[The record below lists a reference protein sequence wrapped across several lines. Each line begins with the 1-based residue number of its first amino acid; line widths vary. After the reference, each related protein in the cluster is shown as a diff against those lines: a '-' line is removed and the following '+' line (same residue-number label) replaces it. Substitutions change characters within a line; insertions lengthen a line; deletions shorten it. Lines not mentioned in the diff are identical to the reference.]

1 MTSVATFL
9 YPVEAMSESEIER
22 LLHLVKTVM
31 RMLGVTNR
39 ELSRRLGINPSHLS
53 RILNGQLELKVEHL
67 LTISDALGLQPE
79 ELFRLAY
86 PTRTEPPTESAQVLR
101 GLLPEGAALAPPS
114 PPASAPVTGMTEEEI
129 DRRIQESVLKLFR
142 ELGGRMAG

>member
-1 MTSVATFL
+1 M
-9 YPVEAMSESEIER
+9 PEPEIER
-22 LLHLVKTVM
+22 LLQLVKTVM

-67 LTISDALGLQPE
+67 LKMSAAMGLQPDE
-79 ELFRLAY
+79 FFRLAY

-101 GLLPEGAALAPPS
+101 GLLPEGRAALGPPAQ
-114 PPASAPVTGMTEEEI
+114 PASAAPGVGITEEEI
-129 DRRIQESVLKLFR
+129 ERRIQESVRKMFR
-142 ELGGRMAG
+142 ELSGRLAG

>member
-1 MTSVATFL
+1 M
-9 YPVEAMSESEIER
+9 PEPEIER
-22 LLHLVKTVM
+22 LLQLVKTVM

-39 ELSRRLGINPSHLS
+39 ELARRLGINPSHLS

-67 LTISDALGLQPE
+67 LNMSAAMGLQPDE
-79 ELFRLAY
+79 FFRLAY

-114 PPASAPVTGMTEEEI
+114 PPASAGAAMGITAEEI
-129 DRRIQESVLKLFR
+129 DRRIQESVRKLFQ
-142 ELGGRMAG
+142 ELGGRLAG

>member
-1 MTSVATFL
+1 M
-9 YPVEAMSESEIER
+9 PESEIER

-39 ELSRRLGINPSHLS
+39 ELARRLGINPSHLS

-67 LTISDALGLQPE
+67 LTISDALGLQPDE
-79 ELFRLAY
+79 FFRLAY

-101 GLLPEGAALAPPS
+101 GLLPEGAALAPP
-114 PPASAPVTGMTEEEI
+114 PPPESSAKVAGMTEEEI

>member
-1 MTSVATFL
+1 V
-9 YPVEAMSESEIER
+9 YPFGAMSEPEIER
-22 LLHLVKTVM
+22 LLQLVKTVM

-39 ELSRRLGINPSHLS
+39 ELARRLGINPSHLS

-67 LTISDALGLQPE
+67 LNMSAAMGLQPDE
-79 ELFRLAY
+79 FFRLAY

-101 GLLPEGAALAPPS
+101 GLLPEGAALS
-114 PPASAPVTGMTEEEI
+114 PPAPSAKVGGITEEEI
-129 DRRIQESVLKLFR
+129 DRRIQESVRRLFQ

>member
-1 MTSVATFL
+1 M
-9 YPVEAMSESEIER
+9 PEPEIER
-22 LLHLVKTVM
+22 LLQLVKTVM

-39 ELSRRLGINPSHLS
+39 ELARRLGINPSHLS

-67 LTISDALGLQPE
+67 LNMSAAMGLQPDE
-79 ELFRLAY
+79 FFRLAY

-114 PPASAPVTGMTEEEI
+114 PPAPSAKIGGITEEEI
-129 DRRIQESVLKLFR
+129 DRRIQESVRKLFQ
-142 ELGGRMAG
+142 ELGGRLAG

>member
-1 MTSVATFL
+1 M
-9 YPVEAMSESEIER
+9 PEPEIER
-22 LLHLVKTVM
+22 LLQLVKMVM

-67 LTISDALGLQPE
+67 LKISAAVGLQPDE
-79 ELFRLAY
+79 FFRLAY

-101 GLLPEGAALAPPS
+101 GLLPEGRAAIAPPPA
-114 PPASAPVTGMTEEEI
+114 PPASEAPALGISEEEI
-129 DRRIQESVLKLFR
+129 NRRIEESVRKMFR
-142 ELGGRMAG
+142 ELSGRLAG

>member
-1 MTSVATFL
+1 M
-9 YPVEAMSESEIER
+9 YPFGAMPEPEIER
-22 LLHLVKTVM
+22 LLQLVKTVM

-39 ELSRRLGINPSHLS
+39 ELARRLGINPSHLS

-67 LTISDALGLQPE
+67 LNMSAAMGLQPDE
-79 ELFRLAY
+79 FFRLAY

-114 PPASAPVTGMTEEEI
+114 PPAPSPKAGGMTEEEI
-129 DRRIQESVLKLFR
+129 DRRIQESVLRLFR